1 MTASTSTDILICG
14 AGAAGLTLAVDLAR
28 RGVAF
33 QLIDKAQGPFPGSRG
48 KGIQPRSQ
56 EVFEDLGVLDRI
68 LETAGPYPPQRVRR
82 ADGGSEEMSVS
93 EPLSPTPAEPYVMPL
108 LSAQFL
114 TERALRERLEAL
126 GGRARFGV
134 ELTDFSQDADGVTAS
149 LRGPEGTETLRCR
162 YLVGADGG
170 RSFVRSALGVDFPGA
185 TLGMRAVV
193 ADVRLGGLSRDAWHR
208 WGEGAGMVGIC
219 PLWGTD
225 LFQLQAP
232 IPSEGEVDLTPEGL
246 TAMVAARTG
255 GSDLAV
261 TAVAWASAYSMN
273 ARLADRYRVGRV
285 FLAGDA
291 AHIHPPTGGQGL
303 NTSLQDA
310 YNLGWKLSAV
320 LVGAPEGLLDSY
332 EAERRPV
339 AAEVLGLSTRLL
351 DQAKSG
357 IAMRRG
363 RETQQLDIGYPGSP
377 LSLAAPERAQGVE
390 AGDRAPDAP
399 VRDQAGGP
407 SRLFHLLQG
416 PHWTA
421 LGYEVGDQEEPR
433 PRPGVEI
440 RRVGTRGDIVDD
452 AGHVRDAYGLAP
464 GDWVLVRPDGYVA
477 AVVPAGDAPA
487 LDRHLER
494 ILGPATA

>member
-1 MTASTSTDILICG
+1 MTPSTSTDILICG

-28 RGVAF
+28 RGVTF
-33 QLIDKAQGPFPGSRG
+33 QLIDKAGGPFPGSRG

-68 LETAGPYPPQRVRR
+68 LETAGPYPPQRAHR
-82 ADGGSEEMSVS
+82 ADGGCEETLVS
-93 EPLSPTPAEPYVMPL
+93 ELLSPTPAESYVMPL

-126 GGRARFGV
+126 GGRLRFGV
-134 ELTDFSQDADGVTAS
+134 ELTGFSQDADGVTAK
-149 LRGPEGTETLRCR
+149 LTGPDGAETLRCR

-170 RSFVRSALGVDFPGA
+170 RSFVRSALGVDFPGT
-185 TLGMRAVV
+185 TLGVRAVV
-193 ADVRLGGLSRDAWHR
+193 ADVRLEGLSRDAWHR
-208 WGEGAGMVGIC
+208 WGEGLEMIGLC

-225 LFQLQAP
+225 LVQLQGP
-232 IPSEGEVDLTPEGL
+232 IPLEGDVDLSAEGL
-246 TAMVAARTG
+246 RAMVAARTG
-255 GSDLAV
+255 RSDLVV
-261 TAVAWASAYSMN
+261 TSVAWASAYSMN

-310 YNLGWKLSAV
+310 YNLGWKLAAV
-320 LVGAPEGLLDSY
+320 LDGAPDGLLDSY

-339 AAEVLGLSTRLL
+339 AAEVLGLSKRLL
-351 DQAKSG
+351 DDAKAG
-357 IAMRRG
+357 VAMRRG

-377 LSLAAPERAQGVE
+377 LSLAGPARLQGVE

-399 VRDQAGGP
+399 VGDPAGRP
-407 SRLFHLLQG
+407 TRLFDLFRG

-421 LGYEVGDQEEPR
+421 LGYEADERPAPR

-440 RRVGTRGDIVDD
+440 LRVGGPGGLADD
-452 AGHVRDAYGLAP
+452 AGHLRDAYGLAP
-464 GDWVLVRPDGYVA
+464 GEWVLVRPDGYVA
-477 AVVPAGDAPA
+477 AVVPAGEAI
-487 LDRHLER
+487 DRHLDR
-494 ILGPATA
+494 ILGPV